1 MLSKLLRTSLAAKS
15 QTSLVANNSAAF
27 SSVEGEPK
35 FLEMVHQYFDAASSY
50 TKISPDKLNYYKKV
64 TILEQIIGEKN
75 ISLGV

>member
-15 QTSLVANNSAAF
+15 QTALVANNSAAF

-64 TILEQIIGEKN
+64 SFTEKKKDN
-75 ISLGV
+75 LSLF

>member
-15 QTSLVANNSAAF
+15 QTPLVANTSSAF

-64 TILEQIIGEKN
+64 NFATKWANLW
-75 ISLGV
+75 LF